1 MDDFSCSR
9 EIIPHKRYFLRY
21 FYEEYNPISQKLIHA
36 NIFDIHVM
44 FDGKFGQIKHIIYR
58 LALPSALFG
67 IEMFTICWNF
77 QNCIFVCYH
86 IWRHILPWWRFEQ
99 FHVDWVPLVNKTC
112 INTIFWKKDD
122 RYTIQKFSRCFVV
135 AKSVIS
141 SRVHFE
147 WVLLEIMIESSKL
160 TSS

>member
-1 MDDFSCSR
+1 MTFLVVVKLFHTKDIFWGISMR
-9 EIIPHKRYFLRY
+9 NIILYRKNWSTRIFL
-21 FYEEYNPISQKLIHA
+21 ISLL
-36 NIFDIHVM
+36 M

-77 QNCIFVCYH
+77 HNCIFVCYH
-86 IWRHILPWWRFEQ
+86 IWRHILPWSRFEQ

>member
-1 MDDFSCSR
+1 MR
-9 EIIPHKRYFLRY
+9 NIILYRKNWSTRIFL
-21 FYEEYNPISQKLIHA
+21 ISLL
-36 NIFDIHVM
+36 M

-135 AKSVIS
+135 SPLFRQGYILSEYCWKLWLKVRNWLQAKITISCFAVFSVI
-141 SRVHFE
+141 VAG
-147 WVLLEIMIESSKL
+147 
-160 TSS
+160 

>member
-9 EIIPHKRYFLRY
+9 EIIPHKILRY
-21 FYEEYNPISQKLIHA
+21 FYEKYNPISQKLIHA
-36 NIFDIHVM
+36 NIFDIPVNVWWGVWPNKTHYLPTRFAQCPVRNRDVYNM
-44 FDGKFGQIKHIIYR
+44 LKFSELYFRMLSYLTSYI
-58 LALPSALFG
+58 
-67 IEMFTICWNF
+67 T
-77 QNCIFVCYH
+77 
-86 IWRHILPWWRFEQ
+86 LPWWRFEQ

-122 RYTIQKFSRCFVV
+122 RYKIQKFSRCFVV